1 MYDQIYNDEML
12 INTFGAVFD
21 IKVTGQDMKQLKPDF
36 VQKIYLLFIRDFG
49 ASLEQ
54 IHQPQYLRITS
65 STVSAHHGYSHNSQ
79 GGGMANSYLRQPS
92 VIGQHSQLPFDVSES
107 VQQYPDMYRSVM
119 RSMALAKVISLFL
132 KIIYNDDSFM
142 PADLFDPKPRRTRR
156 FFSMIL
162 EFYYVANE
170 NTEQV
175 NAIEEQVTIKREARE
190 KQQENIEKNIAKL
203 RQLKM
208 ENAENQIREEQ
219 ELKRIAEVKE
229 DLQKYQ
235 DTKLALKSQLDE
247 VKMIIATLGTT
258 IKDVELEIIEGKERT
273 EKLATQVVQAS
284 ERQEIEE
291 RERKLAVYKND
302 NENRSRRLAEL
313 KQSLQTFTSAYD
325 LVKDQLLGVM
335 QEIQQGVA
343 KQKECLAGLSQKDR
357 AKSLVLEETED
368 ISMKI
373 QQLMEQ
379 LASKQEKI
387 SQLHLSW
394 KLKKESL
401 QHEVNQR
408 KLTLEEMRRNQTED
422 EIVLQDMEAEHAR
435 LSHEIQQLK
444 EQIADFNHFIASN
457 YQNILQAMEKH
468 NNELQTTLT
477 DLTETIYQAKGNN

>member
-1 MYDQIYNDEML
+1 MCDQIFNDEML
-12 INTFGAVFD
+12 INTFSTVFD
-21 IKVTGQDMKQLKPDF
+21 MKVTVQDMKQLKPDF

-49 ASLEQ
+49 AGLEQ
-54 IHQPQYLRITS
+54 IH
-65 STVSAHHGYSHNSQ
+65 
-79 GGGMANSYLRQPS
+79 
-92 VIGQHSQLPFDVSES
+92 QLPFDVSDS
-107 VQQYPDMYRSVM
+107 VQQYPDMYRSIM
-119 RSMALAKVISLFL
+119 RTMALAKVINLFL
-132 KIIYNDDSFM
+132 KIMYNDDSFM
-142 PADLFDPKPRRTRR
+142 SADLFDPKPRRTRR
-156 FFSMIL
+156 FFSLMM
-162 EFYYVANE
+162 EFYYAANE
-170 NTEQV
+170 STEQL
-175 NAIEEQVTIKREARE
+175 NAIEEQVAIKREARQ

-235 DTKLALKSQLDE
+235 DTKLNLKSQLDE

-258 IKDVELEIIEGKERT
+258 MKDVELEIIEGKERI
-273 EKLATQVVQAS
+273 EKLASQVVQAS

-291 RERKLAVYKND
+291 RERKLAVCKND
-302 NENRSRRLAEL
+302 NEKKSRRLAEL
-313 KQSLQTFTSAYD
+313 KQSLQTFTSAHD
-325 LVKDQLLGVM
+325 LVKEQLLGVM
-335 QEIQQGVA
+335 QEIQQGVT
-343 KQKECLAGLSQKDR
+343 KQKEYLAGLSQKDR
-357 AKSLVLEETED
+357 SKGLILEETED

-387 SQLHLSW
+387 SLLHMSW

-408 KLTLEEMRRNQTED
+408 KSTLEEMRRNQTED
-422 EIVLQDMEAEHAR
+422 EIVLQDMEAEHAGI
-435 LSHEIQQLK
+435 SQEIQQLQ
-444 EQIADFNHFIASN
+444 EQLADFNHFIASH

-468 NNELQTTLT
+468 NSELQTVLT